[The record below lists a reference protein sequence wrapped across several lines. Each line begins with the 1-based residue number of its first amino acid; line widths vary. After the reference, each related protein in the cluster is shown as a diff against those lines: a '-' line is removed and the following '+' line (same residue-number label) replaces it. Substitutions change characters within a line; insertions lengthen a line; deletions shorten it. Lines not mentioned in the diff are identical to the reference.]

1 MLTVMNPRNI
11 EAGVSVLAVNVN
23 GEETQWYAG
32 QEFVPPEGMEQ
43 SRVDALLASGALSDS
58 LLTVDG
64 ITYPFV
70 VEETE
75 EAEVEPSEEEA
86 EPDEEEAEKVEA

>member
-11 EAGVSVLAVNVN
+11 EAGVSVLATNVN

-43 SRVDALLASGALSDS
+43 SRVDALLASGALSD
-58 LLTVDG
+58 G

-75 EAEVEPSEEEA
+75 EAEEEPSEEEV
-86 EPDEEEAEKVEA
+86 ESDEEEAEKVEA